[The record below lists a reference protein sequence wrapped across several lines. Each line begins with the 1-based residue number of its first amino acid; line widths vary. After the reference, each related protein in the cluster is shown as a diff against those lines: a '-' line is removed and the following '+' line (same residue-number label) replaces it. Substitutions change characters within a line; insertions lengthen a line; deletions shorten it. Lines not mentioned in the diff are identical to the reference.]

1 MYTCTG
7 CNTTDCPLL
16 SCRIIK
22 MRVTLDCFCF
32 IQVPDTAL
40 QCNVSIYGEECVRC
54 AKNLITE
61 GCTDNC
67 SVVLVDSVGDPNYRI
82 NGEMGWD
89 GGR

>member
-1 MYTCTG
+1 
-7 CNTTDCPLL
+7 
-16 SCRIIK
+16 

-82 NGEMGWD
+82 NGEMGW
-89 GGR
+89 GGMGEGRSFLHLRRWKLEVE